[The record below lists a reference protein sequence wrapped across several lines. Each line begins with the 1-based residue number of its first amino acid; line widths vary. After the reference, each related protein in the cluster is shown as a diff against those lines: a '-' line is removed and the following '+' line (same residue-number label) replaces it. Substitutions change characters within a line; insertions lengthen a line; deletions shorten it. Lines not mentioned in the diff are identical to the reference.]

1 MPADPIH
8 ALTRREWL
16 SASLLSTGALLV
28 GLDNLPDSQ
37 SAPAQSQR
45 TGAKLLGTIPFLRES
60 SLPTETLLGEELD
73 GRLYADLSKLIPL
86 ETATASPHFYVRTRA
101 SHLLDQRKPWSVR
114 LGSNEHA
121 VEISSEEL
129 QRQSRP
135 QGLHLME
142 CAGNTR
148 EAHFGMLSVA
158 DWTGVPIQFLLDRLP
173 AADAASRILIS
184 GFDEYATASQTSRPG
199 GSWIFSR
206 PELVS
211 SGAFVATQMNGEPL
225 TADHGAPLRL
235 VVPNW
240 YGCVCIKWLNSI
252 SLVDDSAPSTS
263 HMADFAFRTHQTG
276 SPALA
281 RDFQPATIDAAAMPI
296 RVEQWTIGNRIQ
308 YRVVGIVWGGSQPVK
323 QLEIRFN
330 PDEDF
335 VPVESFH
342 QTAND
347 PWTFWTHTWAPAKRD
362 TYVIRLRVAA
372 PQMRT
377 RRLDMGF
384 YARTVEITE
393 I

>member
-135 QGLHLME
+135 QGLQLME

-206 PELVS
+206 PELAS

-296 RVEQWTIGNRIQ
+296 RVEQWTIGNRIE